1 MNKELTYGQKAD
13 LSVRELIHDFECQPI
28 LFIGSGFSRRYFDAP
43 DWHSLLRAVL
53 EKVSSDTSKYDYFHQ
68 KYSGDPIEI
77 GSNIAQIV
85 FEWAWSDGRSYFP
98 DELFDISRPADSF
111 LKYMCCEHIRT
122 ITPSM
127 DKVSPAFIEEL
138 KLLASV
144 RPHAIITTN
153 YDHFLETIFEGYEPI
168 SGQAILKY
176 SGHSFGE
183 IYHIHGDINSPE
195 KIVLTHNDYEE
206 WNDKKK
212 YVSAKLLTYFAEH
225 PVFIFGYGLNDPN
238 VREVIHDIGKIIADE
253 DGLINNV
260 YQVVYRPDID
270 PDDAPDR
277 TVITRDGKEIWIRS
291 IYTSQ
296 YDWIFKALK
305 TNSELTSINP
315 KLVRALA
322 ARTMKLVR
330 HDIPS
335 GEVQVDYKI
344 LEQVSDHDEALPKL
358 LGISVLDNPNKTH
371 PFTSTQMGKRLGFQG
386 WHGFN
391 KLINQIKEDKKIDIR
406 STDNK
411 YHCQIKTGASI
422 KSRTRKWSYEAL
434 TLCERVR
441 DGKDYTVSI

>member
-13 LSVRELIHDFECQPI
+13 VSVRELIHDYECQPI

-53 EKVSSDTSKYDYFHQ
+53 EKVSSDTSKYDYFYQ

-85 FEWAWSDGRSYFP
+85 FEWAWSDGRDTFP
-98 DELFDISRPADSF
+98 VELFESGRPADSF
-111 LKYMCCEHIRT
+111 LKHMCCEHILA
-122 ITPSM
+122 ITPELQ
-127 DKVSPAFIEEL
+127 DINPEFIEEL
-138 KLLASV
+138 EILASI

-153 YDHFLETIFEGYEPI
+153 YDHFLEKIYEGYEPI
-168 SGQAILKY
+168 SGQAILRY
-176 SGHSFGE
+176 SSNSFGE
-183 IYHIHGDINSPE
+183 IFHIHGDVNDPDN
-195 KIVLTHNDYEE
+195 IVLTETDYTE

-212 YVSAKLLTYFAEH
+212 YISAKLLTYFAEH

-238 VREVIHDIGKIIADE
+238 VKEIIHDIGKIIADE

-270 PDDAPDR
+270 PDEAPDK
-277 TVITRDGKEIWIRS
+277 TVISRDGKEIWIRS
-291 IYTSQ
+291 IYTSK

-305 TNSELTSINP
+305 TSSELTSINL

-344 LEQVSDHDEALPKL
+344 LEQVALQDEKLPTL
-358 LGISVLDNPNKTH
+358 LGITALDNPNKSH
-371 PFTSTQMGKRLGFQG
+371 PFTATQMGSRLGYKS
-386 WHGFN
+386 WHKFN
-391 KLINQIKEDKKIDIR
+391 DLIKKVKQEKGVDLR

-411 YHCQIKTGASI
+411 YHCKIKTGQVSAT
-422 KSRTRKWSYEAL
+422 KKWSYDAV
-434 TLCERVR
+434 TLFERVR
-441 DGKDYTVSI
+441 DGLEYEI